1 MDDEGAAGGVI
12 YNSLDLQLSK
22 KTPKL
27 SCRLETILSHKV
39 ITKLIEW
46 TMKIRKYL
54 DNEVDNDDF
63 EVDHVQGVFLLVLP

>member
-1 MDDEGAAGGVI
+1 MDDEGAVPGSFTI
-12 YNSLDLQLSK
+12 LDLQLSK

-27 SCRLETILSHKV
+27 SCRLE
-39 ITKLIEW
+39 TKLIEW

-63 EVDHVQGVFLLVLP
+63 EVDHMYVRKYLGKNYCDHHD

>member
-27 SCRLETILSHKV
+27 SCRLETILSHSV
-39 ITKLIEW
+39 ITKLIEL

-54 DNEVDNDDF
+54 GMNYVS
-63 EVDHVQGVFLLVLP
+63 